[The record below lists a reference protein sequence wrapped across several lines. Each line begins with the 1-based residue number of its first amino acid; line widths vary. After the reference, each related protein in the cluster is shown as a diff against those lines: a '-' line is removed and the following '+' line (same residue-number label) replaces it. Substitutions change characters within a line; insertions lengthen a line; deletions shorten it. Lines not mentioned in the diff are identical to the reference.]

1 MSQEHIESL
10 RTHSLPDNQARPE
23 TPVYS
28 ESARSHVEG
37 LHKHSQRQAEAS
49 GLIAAAPSGR
59 RELAIKAEEDR
70 RNAWIAANPDK
81 KLLHYY
87 AEKNAAAEAAKLPTA
102 ADLDAVAEEQKAAEA
117 TGDSN
122 ATGQ

>member
-1 MSQEHIESL
+1 MTFAEELHNNSQKHVALSGL
-10 RTHSLPDNQARPE
+10 
-23 TPVYS
+23 TPS
-28 ESARSHVEG
+28 PASAR
-37 LHKHSQRQAEAS
+37 
-49 GLIAAAPSGR
+49 
-59 RELAIKAEEDR
+59 ELDIKAEEDR

-81 KLLHYY
+81 GLRHYY
-87 AEKNAAAEAAKLPTA
+87 AEKNAAEVQFREGAVAERPSFPSA